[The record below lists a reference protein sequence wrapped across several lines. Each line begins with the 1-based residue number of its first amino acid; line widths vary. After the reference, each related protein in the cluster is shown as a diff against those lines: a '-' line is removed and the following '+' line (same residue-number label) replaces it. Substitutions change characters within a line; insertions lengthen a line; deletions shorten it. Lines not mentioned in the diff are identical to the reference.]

1 MINTLTKAGYFYKWS
16 KYSNEQ
22 LFRIYQQKIE
32 HLKIIKKPVYTWF
45 IQDYDGSFISTTNY
59 KTYRKLC
66 KQLNKEGFKIQTGEY
81 YETKKMADRKSAK
94 V

>member
-1 MINTLTKAGYFYKWS
+1 MINALTKAGYFYKWS

>member
-1 MINTLTKAGYFYKWS
+1 MHRDDMINALTKAGYFFKWS

-32 HLKIIKKPVYTWF
+32 HLKIIKKPVYTYF

-59 KTYRKLC
+59 KRYRQLC
-66 KQLNKEGFKIQTGEY
+66 KQLNKKGFKLRTGET
-81 YETKKMADRKSAK
+81 YETRKMDD
-94 V
+94 